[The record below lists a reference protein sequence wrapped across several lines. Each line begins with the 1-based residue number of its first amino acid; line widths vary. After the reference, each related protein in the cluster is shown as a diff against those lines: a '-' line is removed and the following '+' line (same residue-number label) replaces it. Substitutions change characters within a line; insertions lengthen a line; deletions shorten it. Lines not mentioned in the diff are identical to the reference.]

1 MSSQTS
7 LVAEQVRLQQWAA
20 QIQDCKNRHADMK
33 VETWCSEHG
42 TTKAN
47 YYYRLKRVRKAYLE
61 VYNPEPAFVELPADR
76 ESSAPGRQQLKTDS
90 YSAKFQRIGT

>member
-20 QIQDCKNRHADMK
+20 QIQDCKNRPADMK

-42 TTKAN
+42 ITKAN
-47 YYYRLKRVRKAYLE
+47 YYYRLKRVRKACLE
-61 VYNPEPAFVELPADR
+61 VYTPELTIPLRRSRLSGKMETTCPDR
-76 ESSAPGRQQLKTDS
+76 RKPL
-90 YSAKFQRIGT
+90 